1 MTSETSL
8 TCPSCTATLVPVER
22 TGVLIDACPSC
33 RGIWLD
39 RGELD
44 KLIALDQSSDDFYAE
59 VSGRSQTAAD
69 KDRASEHGSTKKRR
83 GSFLGDFL
91 DFG

>member
-1 MTSETSL
+1 MPYL
-8 TCPSCTATLVPVER
+8 RRRPALVSVNR
-22 TGVLIDACPSC
+22 SSVVIDACPRC

-44 KLIALDQSSDDFYAE
+44 KLIALESRAYDSDDFLAE
-59 VSGRSQTAAD
+59 VQGRGAE
-69 KDRASEHGSTKKRR
+69 DRERDDRHGSKKGKRR
-83 GSFLGDFL
+83 CGSFLGEFL